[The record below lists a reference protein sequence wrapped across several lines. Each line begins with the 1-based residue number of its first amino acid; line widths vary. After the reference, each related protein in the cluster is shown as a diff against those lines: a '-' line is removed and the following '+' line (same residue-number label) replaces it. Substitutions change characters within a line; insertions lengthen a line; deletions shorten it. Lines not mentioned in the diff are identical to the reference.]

1 VVDGEGVEGEVVDG
15 EVEDPV
21 NQHRFISHPKGSDVK
36 SRTSLTTVSIDFFS
50 LCERPFLI
58 RVM

>member
-1 VVDGEGVEGEVVDG
+1 VDGAGVEGEVVDG

-21 NQHRFISHPKGSDVK
+21 NQHRFINASQRTRFKSH
-36 SRTSLTTVSIDFFS
+36 TSLTSVSIDFFS
-50 LCERPFLI
+50 LGKCPFLV